1 MPDLEVD
8 LREKA
13 RNFRDLIMPI
23 ACLFPQH
30 TFHCKVLSLPMKLT
44 PSAKYIDVSALF
56 KKKSHFEFIFI
67 PYNLH
72 LIICRATFLSL
83 NTLPP
88 TSNYRHKP

>member
-23 ACLFPQH
+23 ACLFPQL
-30 TFHCKVLSLPMKLT
+30 TFHCKVLSLPNLL

-67 PYNLH
+67 PYSLH
-72 LIICRATFLSL
+72 LIICRATLLSL
-83 NTLPP
+83 KYSSP